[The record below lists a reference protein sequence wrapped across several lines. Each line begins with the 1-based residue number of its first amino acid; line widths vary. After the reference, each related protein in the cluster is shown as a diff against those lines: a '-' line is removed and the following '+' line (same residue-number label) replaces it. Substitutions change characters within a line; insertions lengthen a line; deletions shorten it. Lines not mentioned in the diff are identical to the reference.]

1 MTCTSWPAF
10 FPAGRRLD
18 CPWPCWWSRR
28 RMSCCST
35 SRPTTLTR
43 LPARRYWA
51 RCAPTRAQLSSSV
64 TTRVRLPRSSLSGSC
79 CCLMVS
85 RTTGVRT
92 IWTSSRSPRVAGVSN
107 LEQSNLEQSNLEQSN
122 LVQSQPHPMLRVEQS
137 GPVLTITLDR
147 PERRNAQAP
156 SLWSALAE
164 IGAGLPP
171 TVRVVV
177 IRAAGPSFSAG
188 LDRAMLTPQGAPGE
202 PSVLALA
209 AGAASHLEDVI
220 AQFQRGFAVWAEVPA
235 ITIAAVQGHAIGA
248 GFQLALACDLRV
260 VADDVAF
267 AMRETSLGLVP
278 DLAGTSPLVRAVGY
292 ARALEICVTGRFVGA
307 QEAVAIGLASV
318 AVPPQDLDGTA
329 RDLADAILQ
338 APQAAVRELKPLL
351 RNAIDASPTDQL
363 KAEREAQ
370 ARLLTA
376 MVATSGK

>member
-1 MTCTSWPAF
+1 
-10 FPAGRRLD
+10 
-18 CPWPCWWSRR
+18 
-28 RMSCCST
+28 MSN
-35 SRPTTLTR
+35 P
-43 LPARRYWA
+43 
-51 RCAPTRAQLSSSV
+51 
-64 TTRVRLPRSSLSGSC
+64 
-79 CCLMVS
+79 
-85 RTTGVRT
+85 
-92 IWTSSRSPRVAGVSN
+92 
-107 LEQSNLEQSNLEQSN
+107 EQSNPDRSNPDRSN
-122 LVQSQPHPMLRVEQS
+122 PVQSQPHPMLRVDQS

-147 PERRNAQAP
+147 PERRNSQAP

-164 IGAGLPP
+164 IGAGLSP

-177 IRAAGPSFSAG
+177 IRAEGPSFSAG

-202 PSVLALA
+202 PSILALA
-209 AGAASHLEDVI
+209 AGAKGHLEDAI
-220 AQFQRGFAVWAEVPA
+220 EQFQRGFAIWARVPA

-267 AMRETSLGLVP
+267 AMRETSLGLAP

-307 QEAVAIGLASV
+307 QEAVAIGLATV
-318 AVPPQDLDGTA
+318 AVPAQDLDGTA

-338 APQAAVRELKPLL
+338 APEAAVRELKPLL

-376 MVATSGK
+376 MVQGSGK